1 MAATKRCT
9 AASLVLLI
17 VVVGILTVLLMPR
30 ERTTGCNEIFVATMM
45 TNLEKTGP
53 INTSISK
60 NIRENVGH
68 QCDTIHI
75 AVPVKRLTNTLVLLK
90 SILLYRQSPLHFHFI
105 VLEDFVEEAATKLM
119 DTWRLPQVNFTV
131 YNTKSFFVSPHSTE
145 FSSLV
150 KLQITSI
157 LPDNIDKVIFID
169 TGILITAN
177 IKDLWMQFY
186 TNENIN
192 VPFGASDLQD
202 DFCVSKNSIL
212 LFNLKAMREFHWSS
226 TIAGAN
232 PIAQLCDVANQFK
245 SFNISCSWKLNN
257 KKPTDECR
265 SLTINDYKALDSSS
279 DSFMHVQYCI
289 KLKEFINQYD
299 GSLLTY
305 IPVPNCGKSND
316 SQTVLDESEEE
327 FLKNPNVAMAN
338 GHKKLMC
345 QLLKSHSRVFR
356 TVLYYYGDPYIPK
369 EDHETTL
376 VTQFS
381 MNRLRTLRLLIE
393 QWDGPLSISMYG
405 SDYESSQFSEFLSLF
420 GLLSKRNNIN
430 IHMIYK
436 EGEFYPV
443 NYLRNIAIN
452 TVKTAYVFLN
462 DGDFIPMK
470 GLFTYLK
477 RAGRVLIDKEHPE
490 TALVVPAFQTS
501 QFRLNYPKSKRELVQ
516 MIKKKSVST
525 FCPECAHKSHQ
536 ATNYDVYFHETKP
549 YLLVWVNR
557 YEPYIVVRS
566 DVVRYDER
574 FMGYGYNK
582 LAHITLLKAQGYRFI
597 GLPDVF
603 IIHTP
608 HPPTVDREIWDH
620 PSFKACIDSMWEDY
634 YDRPPW
640 AIIAEQ

>member
-1 MAATKRCT
+1 MKMFTRQKVMLVLILMLLTITTLSIYSSSVSVTRTSNTRRELRLPNVDTISSTST
-9 AASLVLLI
+9 AAANVPLSYT
-17 VVVGILTVLLMPR
+17 GTVNKAI
-30 ERTTGCNEIFVATMM
+30 G
-45 TNLEKTGP
+45 
-53 INTSISK
+53 
-60 NIRENVGH
+60 

-75 AVPVKRLTNTLVLLK
+75 AIPVNRITDALVLLK
-90 SILLYRQSPLHFHFI
+90 SLLLHRNSSLHIHFI
-105 VLEDFVEEAATKLM
+105 VSEHSVEATTKLM

-131 YNTKSFFVSPHSTE
+131 YNTKSFFVSPRSTPE

-150 KLQITSI
+150 KLLITSI

-186 TNENIN
+186 TNKNVN
-192 VPFGASDLQD
+192 VPFGASGLVADL
-202 DFCVSKNSIL
+202 CVLTSQSII
-212 LFNLKAMREFHWSS
+212 LFNLEVMRLSRWN
-226 TIAGAN
+226 TAGPPDSYWQGTN
-232 PIAQLCDVANQFK
+232 PITLFCSAAKKFQHFSLP
-245 SFNISCSWKLNN
+245 CSWNVNLRSENF
-257 KKPTDECR
+257 THECHN
-265 SLTINDYKALDSSS
+265 LTVNDFKALDLSSS
-279 DSFMHVQYCI
+279 SFQHLHY
-289 KLKEFINQYD
+289 F
-299 GSLLTY
+299 
-305 IPVPNCGKSND
+305 
-316 SQTVLDESEEE
+316 
-327 FLKNPNVAMAN
+327 
-338 GHKKLMC
+338 KKLMC

-393 QWDGPLSISMYG
+393 QWDGPFSISMYG
-405 SDYESSQFSEFLSLF
+405 SDTDTLKFSEFISTF
-420 GLLSKRNNIN
+420 GLLSKRDNIN

-477 RAGRVLIDKEHPE
+477 RAGQVLVDKEHSK

-501 QFRLNYPKSKRELVQ
+501 QFRLKYPKSKRELVQ

-525 FCPECAHKSHQ
+525 FCPECTHKSHQ
-536 ATNYDVYFHETKP
+536 ATNYKTYFESTDP
-549 YLLVWVNR
+549 YLINWVSR

-608 HPPTVDREIWDH
+608 HPPSIDREIWDH
-620 PSFKACIDSMWEDY
+620 PSFKACIDSVWKKFLVELQHKYGRYCLVSQKSNGTILFPLHSND
-634 YDRPPW
+634 DN
-640 AIIAEQ
+640 